1 MIIPHITPLF
11 FPVIARVLCSEVF
24 GESDFI
30 IVKIVS
36 MNFVENLRQFTKK
49 ERNVENVE
57 NTVEQLKLKIQIE
70 ETTFTNKDTLYSLA
84 QRQNFH

>member
-49 ERNVENVE
+49 ERNVEN
-57 NTVEQLKLKIQIE
+57 TVEQL
-70 ETTFTNKDTLYSLA
+70 
-84 QRQNFH
+84 

>member
-1 MIIPHITPLF
+1 
-11 FPVIARVLCSEVF
+11 
-24 GESDFI
+24 
-30 IVKIVS
+30 

-49 ERNVENVE
+49 ERNVEN
-57 NTVEQLKLKIQIE
+57 TVEQLQLKIQIE

>member
-1 MIIPHITPLF
+1 
-11 FPVIARVLCSEVF
+11 
-24 GESDFI
+24 
-30 IVKIVS
+30 